1 MRTISEADSREHDDL
16 LDVSK
21 EGRHQVW
28 QEVSV
33 SEIRN
38 SGGISDFGRRELRK
52 TQVGTCRVEEPSWD
66 IYRGLCDKLVIQK
79 AGALKRGL
87 AQKYR
92 AASHQWVGGSWTHG
106 DA

>member
-1 MRTISEADSREHDDL
+1 M
-16 LDVSK
+16 
-21 EGRHQVW
+21 
-28 QEVSV
+28 
-33 SEIRN
+33 
-38 SGGISDFGRRELRK
+38 
-52 TQVGTCRVEEPSWD
+52 EEPSWD